1 MQHQTGRT
9 TIFFMIFLVFAA
21 SCELKANAKKRN
33 KGDGVEPNSTVID
46 KNDMR
51 AKPIIIWHYRTQR
64 HSVDSLRYA
73 ISSGLITHVNF
84 SVGSRTSDTLRKTA
98 TREAIEMVRKAN
110 VKVILTRSLWS
121 GLNTDRGDIFRPG
134 FYIKEIR
141 RLRAEAKEVGA
152 DFAGLDTEPW
162 GRTPIVPFFK
172 GKGKLS
178 IEERQL
184 LKDTIAK
191 VVETCGKVDFLWP
204 AGALR
209 QGSPYNIIAELGEM
223 RIAESTYFNNEK
235 TIKSIKYPYEIFG
248 AYVNT
253 VRKRENGSGSPYFL
267 VSDIFEKSRLW
278 SGKKGLFLYPKE
290 RKVLAVAKA
299 LVSYSK
305 SVPTKIKDAD

>member
-1 MQHQTGRT
+1 
-9 TIFFMIFLVFAA
+9 MIFLVFAA
-21 SCELKANAKKRN
+21 SCELKANAKKRD
-33 KGDGVEPNSTVID
+33 KSDVVEPNSTVID
-46 KNDMR
+46 KNGMR
-51 AKPIIIWHYRTQR
+51 AQPIIIWHHRTQR

-73 ISSGLITHVNF
+73 ISSGLITHVNV
-84 SVGSRTSDTLRKTA
+84 SVGSRTSDTLPKTA
-98 TREAIEMVRKAN
+98 TREAIEVARKAN

-121 GLNTDRGDIFRPG
+121 GLNTDRGDIFRPD
-134 FYIKEIR
+134 FYIREIR
-141 RLRAEAKEVGA
+141 RLRVEAKEVSA

-178 IEERQL
+178 TEEQRL
-184 LKDTIAK
+184 LKETIAE

-204 AGALR
+204 AGALK
-209 QGSPYNIIAELGEM
+209 QPSPYDIVAELGEM

-253 VRKRENGSGSPYFL
+253 VREREKGSGSPYFL
-267 VSDIFEKSRLW
+267 VSDIFDKSKLW
-278 SGKKGLFLYPKE
+278 SNKKGLFIYPKE

-305 SVPTKIKDAD
+305 SMPTKFKDPD